1 MWAQTSQE
9 VVWSDQWGEI
19 SFRTAIGDGTTNTRD
34 LCSGVARLE
43 AVFLGGSRIRR
54 AGRDRP
60 PSRTQSPI
68 SCFVAGRGPTTSSMK
83 S

>member
-19 SFRTAIGDGTTNTRD
+19 SFRTAIGDGATNTRD

-43 AVFLGGSRIRR
+43 AVFLEGAEYVVQAGTARLHGPRARSRASWPAVDPQR
-54 AGRDRP
+54 A
-60 PSRTQSPI
+60 
-68 SCFVAGRGPTTSSMK
+68 A
-83 S
+83 

>member
-34 LCSGVARLE
+34 LCSGIARLE
-43 AVFLGGSRIRR
+43 AVFLEEAEYVVQ
-54 AGRDRP
+54 AGTAVY
-60 PSRTQSPI
+60 SG
-68 SCFVAGRGPTTSSMK
+68 CEPTTEAK
-83 S
+83 ALGCN